1 MICFLLQLKT
11 KVHFTLL
18 LKGDSSFTLQYQ
30 LCWFWYP
37 VKLLM
42 NRVFFSQ
49 LEWFLSFVELA
60 HLCAYPVKLY
70 FISIDATYMKM
81 LPIPGIMVLCKR
93 PQCKIFPLATLSCIM
108 YHIILIIYHGKSF
121 SIFFFWDLSIL
132 PFTILWFLI
141 VVVIIKFYHCS
152 PLSRQDLVSWKMALE
167 KRQFPEADKKV
178 GTFFFLF
185 CLFCYSVNT

>member
-1 MICFLLQLKT
+1 
-11 KVHFTLL
+11 
-18 LKGDSSFTLQYQ
+18 
-30 LCWFWYP
+30 
-37 VKLLM
+37 M

-60 HLCAYPVKLY
+60 HLCAYPLKLY

-121 SIFFFWDLSIL
+121 SIFFFWDLSVFYLNMWFNITIYNIMISHCCCNHQVL
-132 PFTILWFLI
+132 PLQPFVTPGS
-141 VVVIIKFYHCS
+141 C
-152 PLSRQDLVSWKMALE
+152 QLE
-167 KRQFPEADKKV
+167 DGP
-178 GTFFFLF
+178 
-185 CLFCYSVNT
+185 